1 VGRGHG
7 SSNEEAGDGSTSE
20 THCDWFGVF
29 GLVEFGWLVAKT
41 SIKCKV
47 QQAVVTTVASVV
59 VRAELRRVREGGK
72 RLRVFMSFF
81 QDSG

>member
-1 VGRGHG
+1 MAAPTRRPATVARVKPIV
-7 SSNEEAGDGSTSE
+7 T
-20 THCDWFGVF
+20 
-29 GLVEFGWLVAKT
+29 GLVFLVWLSLVGWLVAKT

-81 QDSG
+81 SGSG